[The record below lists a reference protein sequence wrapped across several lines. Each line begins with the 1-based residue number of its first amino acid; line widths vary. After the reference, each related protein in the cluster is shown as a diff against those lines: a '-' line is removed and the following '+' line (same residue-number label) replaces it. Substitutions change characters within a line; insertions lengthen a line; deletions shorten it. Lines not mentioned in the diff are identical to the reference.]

1 MALPVRHN
9 GRRSGVVRQNGLSVL
24 ALAILIAG
32 CSAKSAPAPPAAQ
45 EPESSPPHY
54 LAGYLP
60 RGALPN
66 SLTLLPP
73 PPSPGSAAQARDD
86 AAAKAAVASA
96 GGPRWM
102 QAVQDADLRFP
113 RAAETYACAVG
124 VRITEADTPH
134 LYMLLRRTLIDVGLS
149 TDPTKLKYRRA
160 RPFTV
165 DGASTCTP
173 DKEAALR
180 EDGSYPSGHSA
191 IGWGWALILTE
202 AAPERA
208 DAILARGRAFGE
220 SRVACNVH
228 WLSDIEEGR
237 VIASAT
243 VAKLNDDT
251 AFKADL
257 TAARKEIAAARAAQL
272 SPTRDCVKEAAQL
285 AGG

>member
-1 MALPVRHN
+1 MRW
-9 GRRSGVVRQNGLSVL
+9 NGLKAL

-32 CSAKSAPAPPAAQ
+32 CSAKSAPAPAQ
-45 EPESSPPHY
+45 GPQSSPPPRY
-54 LAGYLP
+54 LAGYLL

-86 AAAKAAVASA
+86 AAAKAAVAAA
-96 GGPRWM
+96 GGPRWT
-102 QAVQDADLRFP
+102 QAVQDGDLRFP
-113 RAAETYACAVG
+113 GAAETYSCALG
-124 VRITEADTPH
+124 VRITEADTPR
-134 LYMLLRRTLIDVGLS
+134 LYGLLRRTLIDLALS
-149 TDPTKLKYRRA
+149 TYPTKLKYQRA

-173 DKEAALR
+173 NDEAALR
-180 EDGSYPSGHSA
+180 KDGSYPSGHSA

-208 DAILARGRAFGE
+208 DAILARGRAFGQ

-228 WLSDIEEGR
+228 WLSDTEEGR

-243 VAKLNDDT
+243 VARLNDDAT
-251 AFKADL
+251 FQADL
-257 TAARKEIAAARAAQL
+257 AAARKEIAAARAAEL
-272 SPTRDCVKEAAQL
+272 SPTRDCLKEAAQL